1 MRQHTQEREEQG
13 PTNKTMGGAGSVGG
27 KARKCRSGPQVHCR
41 CDEPII
47 FPPPRK
53 QTQPVYAPS
62 QIQIGA
68 TGYMYPLHDISQ
80 TIRNVQKRGH
90 EHFLFGKRSK
100 LKSSRPEKPCC
111 KKTQQVSNSKS
122 PTGSTCAWAGADTAY
137 RAPTFS
143 APLRS
148 LHYTHPSIK

>member
-1 MRQHTQEREEQG
+1 VLGGRQGSADRAHKCTADAMSRSFFLHQE
-13 PTNKTMGGAGSVGG
+13 NKRNQYMLL
-27 KARKCRSGPQVHCR
+27 ARSKLGRRDICIPCTTFRRRSAMFKK
-41 CDEPII
+41 EAMNI
-47 FPPPRK
+47 FEDLI
-53 QTQPVYAPS
+53 V
-62 QIQIGA
+62 
-68 TGYMYPLHDISQ
+68 
-80 TIRNVQKRGH
+80 
-90 EHFLFGKRSK
+90 FFGKRSK